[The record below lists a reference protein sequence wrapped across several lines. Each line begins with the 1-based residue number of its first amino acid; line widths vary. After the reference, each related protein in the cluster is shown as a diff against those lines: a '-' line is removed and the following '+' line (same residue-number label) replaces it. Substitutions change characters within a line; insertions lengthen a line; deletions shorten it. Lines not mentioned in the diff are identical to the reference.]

1 VLINVAATAKV
12 VEKSGNQILK
22 MSDQSKVGQA
32 FSRQRPLY
40 LNLLDDLG
48 SLDFFAVDGDSLI
61 LGCLSSPITDMH
73 HGGQMLQ
80 LCYLVENF
88 VNSLQNCLN
97 ARFCFVFFQE
107 HESLWCGQQNFFL
120 LLARAILQQ
129 HLQKVLNLTVH
140 TEFISWTSLDWLQY
154 VQQV

>member
-1 VLINVAATAKV
+1 MN
-12 VEKSGNQILK
+12 
-22 MSDQSKVGQA
+22 DQAKVGQA

-61 LGCLSSPITDMH
+61 LDCLSTPITDLH

-97 ARFCFVFFQE
+97 ARFCLVFFQE
-107 HESLWCGQQNFFL
+107 HKRLWYRQQNSFL

-129 HLQKVLNLTVH
+129 HLQKVLKLTVH
-140 TEFISWTSLDWLQY
+140 TEFTSWTSLDWLQF
-154 VQQV
+154 VQQVLKDLLAYMVYSKL

>member
-1 VLINVAATAKV
+1 MN
-12 VEKSGNQILK
+12 
-22 MSDQSKVGQA
+22 DQAKVGQA
-32 FSRQRPLY
+32 FSLQRPLY

-61 LGCLSSPITDMH
+61 LDCLSTPITDLH

-97 ARFCFVFFQE
+97 ARFCLVFFQE
-107 HESLWCGQQNFFL
+107 HKRLWYRQQNSFL

-129 HLQKVLNLTVH
+129 HLQKVLKLTVH
-140 TEFISWTSLDWLQY
+140 TEFTSWTSLDWLQF
-154 VQQV
+154 VQQVLKDLLAYMVYSKL

>member
-1 VLINVAATAKV
+1 MNATGKV
-12 VEKSGNQILK
+12 VEEPRGQVLK

-48 SLDFFAVDGDSLI
+48 SLDFFVVDGDSLI
-61 LGCLSSPITDMH
+61 LDCLSSPITDLR

-88 VNSLQNCLN
+88 VNSLRNCMN

-107 HESLWCGQQNFFL
+107 HERLWYGQQNSFL

-129 HLQKVLNLTVH
+129 HLQKVLKLTAH
-140 TEFISWTSLDWLQY
+140 TEFISWTSLDWLQF

>member
-1 VLINVAATAKV
+1 MN
-12 VEKSGNQILK
+12 
-22 MSDQSKVGQA
+22 DQAKVGQA

-61 LGCLSSPITDMH
+61 LDCLSTPITDLH

-97 ARFCFVFFQE
+97 ARFCLVFFQE
-107 HESLWCGQQNFFL
+107 HKRLWYRQQNSFL

-129 HLQKVLNLTVH
+129 HLQKVLKLTVH
-140 TEFISWTSLDWLQY
+140 TEFISWTSLDWLQF
-154 VQQV
+154 VQQVLKDLLAYMVYSKL

>member
-1 VLINVAATAKV
+1 MN
-12 VEKSGNQILK
+12 
-22 MSDQSKVGQA
+22 DQAKVGQA

-61 LGCLSSPITDMH
+61 LDCLSSPITDLH

-88 VNSLQNCLN
+88 CEQPAKLSECQV
-97 ARFCFVFFQE
+97 
-107 HESLWCGQQNFFL
+107 L
-120 LLARAILQQ
+120 LGLLPRAQTSMVPSAEL
-129 HLQKVLNLTVH
+129 L
-140 TEFISWTSLDWLQY
+140 FAIS
-154 VQQV
+154 

>member
-1 VLINVAATAKV
+1 MN
-12 VEKSGNQILK
+12 
-22 MSDQSKVGQA
+22 DQAKVGQA

-40 LNLLDDLG
+40 LNLLEDLG

-61 LGCLSSPITDMH
+61 LDCLSTPITDLH

-97 ARFCFVFFQE
+97 ARFCLVFFQE
-107 HESLWCGQQNFFL
+107 HKRLWYRQQNSFL

-129 HLQKVLNLTVH
+129 HLQKVLKLTVH
-140 TEFISWTSLDWLQY
+140 TEFTSWTSLDWLQF
-154 VQQV
+154 VQQVLKDLLAYMVYSKL

>member
-1 VLINVAATAKV
+1 MN
-12 VEKSGNQILK
+12 
-22 MSDQSKVGQA
+22 DQAKVGQA

-61 LGCLSSPITDMH
+61 LDCLSTPITDLH

-97 ARFCFVFFQE
+97 ARFCLVFFQE
-107 HESLWCGQQNFFL
+107 HKRLWYRQQNSFL

-129 HLQKVLNLTVH
+129 HLQKVLKLTVH
-140 TEFISWTSLDWLQY
+140 TEFTSWTSLDWLQF

>member
-1 VLINVAATAKV
+1 
-12 VEKSGNQILK
+12 

-48 SLDFFAVDGDSLI
+48 FLDSFAVDGNSLI
-61 LGCLSSPITDMH
+61 LDCLRSPVTDLR

-107 HESLWCGQQNFFL
+107 HEHLWCGQENPFL
-120 LLARAILQQ
+120 LLARAVLHQ
-129 HLQKVLNLTVH
+129 HLQKVLKLTVH
-140 TEFISWTSLDWLQY
+140 TVFISWTSLDWLQF